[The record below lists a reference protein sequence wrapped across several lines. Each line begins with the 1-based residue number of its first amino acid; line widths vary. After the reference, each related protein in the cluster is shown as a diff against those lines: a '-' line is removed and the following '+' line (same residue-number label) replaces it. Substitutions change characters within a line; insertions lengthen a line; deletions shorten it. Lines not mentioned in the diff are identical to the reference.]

1 MQGKCATVGLM
12 KKCEGAD
19 EVMTTLVLVSHPQ
32 LADSTSQQ
40 FLKESL
46 PSQNVIWEHI
56 EGQAKLDVAQEQAQ
70 LRQADRIILQ
80 FPLYWY
86 AAPAGLK
93 AWEDTVLTRTFVYG
107 DHRYPLAGKELGIV
121 VTTGMPEPAFQRGGA
136 EGLTLDAALAP
147 LAALAQRAKLTW
159 LPIFPIYQ
167 FSYLEEPEKL
177 QLVVDYQ
184 RYLTQPQP
192 DSLANRQ
199 AWFAQRLVDK
209 IQQLPAEQQATGQLI
224 ASVFDQNRE
233 HLDQLT
239 DTLAMIKEQEDD

>member
-1 MQGKCATVGLM
+1 
-12 KKCEGAD
+12 
-19 EVMTTLVLVSHPQ
+19 MTTLVLVSHPQ

-46 PSQNVIWEHI
+46 PSTGVKWEHI
-56 EGQAKLDVAQEQAQ
+56 EGQQALDVDQEQAQ
-70 LRQADRIILQ
+70 LRQADRIIFQ

-93 AWEDTVLTRTFVYG
+93 TWEDTVLTRTFVYG

-121 VTTGMPEPAFQRGGA
+121 VTTGMPQQAFQRGGA

-147 LAALAQRAKLTW
+147 LAALAHRARMTW
-159 LPIFPIYQ
+159 LPVFPIYQ
-167 FSYLEEPEKL
+167 FGYLEEPEKL
-177 QLVVDYQ
+177 QLVIDYQ
-184 RYLTQPQP
+184 RYLTQRQP

-199 AWFAQRLVDK
+199 DWFAQQLPEMVAH
-209 IQQLPAEQQATGQLI
+209 LPAEQQATGKLI

-233 HLDQLT
+233 QLDQLT

>member
-1 MQGKCATVGLM
+1 
-12 KKCEGAD
+12 
-19 EVMTTLVLVSHPQ
+19 MTTLVLVSHPQ

-46 PSQNVIWEHI
+46 PDETIIWEHI
-56 EGQAKLDVAQEQAQ
+56 EGQSTLDVAKEQEQ
-70 LRQADRIILQ
+70 LRHADRVILQ

-93 AWEDTVLTRTFVYG
+93 QWEDTVLTRTFVYG

-121 VTTGMPEPAFQRGGA
+121 VTTGMPEQAFQRGGA
-136 EGLTLDAALAP
+136 ENTTLDAALAP
-147 LAALAQRAKLTW
+147 LAALAHRAKMTW

-167 FSYLEEPEKL
+167 FGYLEAPEKL
-177 QLVVDYQ
+177 QLVIDYQ
-184 RYLTQPQP
+184 RYLTQKQP
-192 DSLANRQ
+192 DSLMNRQ
-199 AWFAQRLVDK
+199 DWFAHRLSAMVD
-209 IQQLPAEQQATGQLI
+209 QLPAEQQTAGKLI
-224 ASVFDQNRE
+224 ANVFDQNRE

>member
-1 MQGKCATVGLM
+1 M
-12 KKCEGAD
+12 K
-19 EVMTTLVLVSHPQ
+19 TLVLVSHPQ

-40 FLKESL
+40 FLKASL
-46 PSQNVIWEHI
+46 PVKNVTWEHL
-56 EGQAKLDVAQEQAQ
+56 ESQGTFDVAREQSQ

-93 AWEDTVLTRTFVYG
+93 QWEDSVLTRTFVYG
-107 DHRYPLAGKELGIV
+107 DHRFPLTDKELGIV
-121 VTTGMPEPAFQRGGA
+121 VTTGMPEKAFQRGGA

-147 LAALAQRAKLTW
+147 LAAVAERAHMRW
-159 LPIFPIYQ
+159 LPTFPIYQ

-184 RYLTQPQP
+184 RYLTQEQP
-192 DSLANRQ
+192 DGLEQRQ
-199 AWFAQRLVDK
+199 AWFAHRLPAMID
-209 IQQLPAEQQATGQLI
+209 QLPPEQQATGRLI
-224 ASVFDQNRE
+224 QAEFEQQKDDIE
-233 HLDQLT
+233 ALA